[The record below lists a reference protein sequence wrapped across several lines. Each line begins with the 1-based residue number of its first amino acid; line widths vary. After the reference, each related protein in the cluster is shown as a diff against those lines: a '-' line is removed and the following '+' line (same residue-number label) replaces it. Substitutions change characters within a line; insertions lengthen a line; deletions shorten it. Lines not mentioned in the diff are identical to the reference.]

1 MLNTRKNYVSFYS
14 QYKKAS
20 WIKSAPETSKRS
32 VLHTTQSLRTFFCLH
47 PNCVC
52 QKIISTTSIAY
63 PPAFFGVFRSFVSRS
78 RRCAKGSC
86 AKKKLRATFPLYF
99 DGTQNMKKN
108 CVQRRMMSEYINFG
122 VITYHKISYHGKVD
136 RGCSSHVLFSSHS
149 RAKPVT
155 GGAFVVGVKK
165 AKKCRERRNSW
176 DKMLVLWK
184 IWIKWK

>member
-1 MLNTRKNYVSFYS
+1 MFHFIRNI
-14 QYKKAS
+14 KKAS

-63 PPAFFGVFRSFVSRS
+63 PPAFFRCVSFVSLS
-78 RRCAKGSC
+78 LACRCAKGSC

-99 DGTQNMKKN
+99 DGTQNMEKN

-149 RAKPVT
+149 RAKAVA
-155 GGAFVVGVKK
+155 GGAFVGVKK
-165 AKKCRERRNSW
+165 ANECRERRNSW

>member
-1 MLNTRKNYVSFYS
+1 MNKKRPRNLEKKCFTHDTIASNIFLPSSELCVPKNHLHHINCISSSFFS
-14 QYKKAS
+14 VCFV
-20 WIKSAPETSKRS
+20 RS
-32 VLHTTQSLRTFFCLH
+32 C
-47 PNCVC
+47 
-52 QKIISTTSIAY
+52 
-63 PPAFFGVFRSFVSRS
+63 PPLSPG

-149 RAKPVT
+149 RAEPVT

-165 AKKCRERRNSW
+165 ANDCRERRNS
-176 DKMLVLWK
+176 
-184 IWIKWK
+184 